1 MTVLKNSFNRRS
13 VEQERSV
20 TALAAVFSD
29 KIFNNFET
37 FLINN
42 NFGFDTFTFTHK
54 LCINV
59 FTHKLCI
66 NVFATQKMWSKC
78 DNLTPA

>member
-29 KIFNNFET
+29 KIFKNFET

-59 FTHKLCI
+59 F
-66 NVFATQKMWSKC
+66 ATQKMWSKC

>member
-1 MTVLKNSFNRRS
+1 MAVLKNIFNCRRI
-13 VEQERSV
+13 EQERSV

-29 KIFNNFET
+29 KVFENFET
-37 FLINN
+37 SLNNN
-42 NFGFDTFTFTHK
+42 NFGFDTFT
-54 LCINV
+54 

-78 DNLTPA
+78 DNLTPG